1 LIVKQ
6 THQIP
11 TYPPYYLV
19 VALTMMLMVKAA
31 MEKIGP
37 RRKQKVWREGRA
49 MAIAA
54 VCMAFALAVVL

>member
-1 LIVKQ
+1 
-6 THQIP
+6 
-11 TYPPYYLV
+11 
-19 VALTMMLMVKAA
+19 MMLMVKAA

-37 RRKQKVWREGRA
+37 RRKQKVWRDGRA